1 MSLTAIAMQV
11 LINGFILGCMYGV
24 AAIGLSLI
32 FGSMRI
38 IFIAQGDVIVL
49 AAYVIFVLTRALGF
63 DPIICLIPGIILFMI
78 FGWLMYK
85 GLFQRVAG
93 KSQNSSMLLAFGLMV
108 VLESLM
114 SIIWSPNPRAINT
127 AYTNLTFSFGNI
139 NVTAP
144 GLITIGLGIAAALLV
159 WVFLTKTIWGKAVR
173 GASEDMTAASLLGI
187 SPIKISAITFAI
199 GIGLAS
205 VAGLAVSINY
215 AFNPYFGFTFSLKA
229 MIAVAFGGMGSVTG
243 ALIGGILLGLLEAI
257 GSYMVGPGWAD
268 AIAYA
273 VFILVIIFLP
283 GGLLGRTIKKA

>member
-1 MSLTAIAMQV
+1 MSLTTIAIQV
-11 LINGFILGCMYGV
+11 ILNGLILGCMYGV

-49 AAYVIFVLTRALGF
+49 AAYVIFVLTRALGL
-63 DPIICLIPGIILFMI
+63 DPILCLIPAIVIFMI
-78 FGWLMYK
+78 LGWLMYK
-85 GLFQRVAG
+85 GLFQRVSG

-114 SIIWSPNPRAINT
+114 SIIWSPNPRAVTT
-127 AYTNLTFSFGNI
+127 AYTNMTFSFGAV

-144 GLITIGLGIAAALLV
+144 GLITILLGIVAAFVV
-159 WVFLTKTIWGKAVR
+159 WIFLTKTIWGKAVR

-187 SPIKISAITFAI
+187 SPVKISAITFAI

-205 VAGLAVSINY
+205 VAGLATSVNY

-243 ALIGGILLGLLEAI
+243 ALIGGIILGLLEAI
-257 GSYMVGPGWAD
+257 GSYVVGPGWAD
-268 AIAYA
+268 AIAYV
-273 VFILVIIFLP
+273 VFIMVIIFLP
-283 GGLLGRTIKKA
+283 SGLFGRSIKKA